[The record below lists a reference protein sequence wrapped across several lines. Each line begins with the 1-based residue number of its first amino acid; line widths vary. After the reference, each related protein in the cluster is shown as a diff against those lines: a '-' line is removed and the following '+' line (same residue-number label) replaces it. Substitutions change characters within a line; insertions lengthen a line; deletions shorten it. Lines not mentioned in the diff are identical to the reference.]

1 MPERAAPSLGF
12 RMALAFVVVAVAAVA
27 ALALVMVLAT
37 RSETGRL
44 SEQGREQTTAQV
56 AAELARAYRAAGSW
70 PAADPAAAL
79 ALARQADAVAVVR
92 DGQRSIVG
100 TDRPGA
106 GMQRGAGHGAT
117 TLTRPIAVDGE
128 RVGTVELRFRG
139 TLTAAQALLRDNLG
153 RAVLLGSALAVMI
166 ALAGAALV
174 TPRIVRPLR
183 RLARAASRLQA
194 GDLQARAADPSAPGE
209 LGELS
214 RAFDRMAETLARQER
229 SRHRLVSD
237 LAHEIRT
244 PITILQ
250 GNLEEL
256 IDAGEAATTE
266 RLASLHEEVLRL
278 SRLVEQLDALARAQT
293 PTAALDLTSVDLGAL
308 AAGQL
313 DALSTQ
319 IAAKQ
324 LTVQP
329 RLSSVTVRADRAR
342 LGQVLANLLANALK
356 FTPDGGRID
365 VTVSEADG
373 EAPRRGRGHGP
384 GGAPERARA
393 CVRSLLARRGR
404 CGRVWPGGRP
414 RRGRRHRRGPRRPR
428 RGHGQQRRRGALHRR
443 PANRLKQQS
452 MGDSG
457 TAARPAGRPLPRPAT
472 PFHLRGAAS
481 SGQLGATGV
490 LAEVGRDRPARGD
503 HGRLRTDRLALTI
516 RAAPERQRVDEQEQC
531 HPS

>member
-1 MPERAAPSLGF
+1 MPERAAPSLGV
-12 RMALAFVVVAVAAVA
+12 RIALASVVVAIAAVA

-79 ALARQADAVAVVR
+79 ALARRADAVAVVR
-92 DGQRSIVG
+92 DGQRSIVA

-106 GMQRGAGHGAT
+106 GMQRGSGQGAM
-117 TLTRPIAVDGE
+117 TLTRPIVVDGE

-139 TLTAAQALLRDNLG
+139 TPTAAQALLRDDLG
-153 RAVLLGSALAVMI
+153 RAVLLGSALAVRDR
-166 ALAGAALV
+166 ARGRRAGDAQDRATLRRLAGAA
-174 TPRIVRPLR
+174 
-183 RLARAASRLQA
+183 SRLRA

-209 LGELS
+209 LSELS

-229 SRHRLVSD
+229 SRHRLVTD

-278 SRLVEQLDALARAQT
+278 GRLVEQLDALARAQT
-293 PTAALDLTSVDLGAL
+293 PTAALDLTSMDVGAL

-324 LTVQP
+324 LTVRP

-342 LGQVLANLLANALK
+342 LGQVLANLLANAAEVHARRWAHRRHR
-356 FTPDGGRID
+356 GRCGRR
-365 VTVSEADG
+365 S
-373 EAPRRGRGHGP
+373 PRRGRGHGP
-384 GGAPERARA
+384 GRAPERARA
-393 CVRSLLARRGR
+393 RIRSLLAQRGG
-404 CGRVWPGGRP
+404 CGRVRAGGSASPWFADIVEAHGGRVEVTDN
-414 RRGRRHRRGPRRPR
+414 
-428 RGHGQQRRRGALHRR
+428 HGAGTRFIVAL
-443 PANRLKQQS
+443 
-452 MGDSG
+452 
-457 TAARPAGRPLPRPAT
+457 
-472 PFHLRGAAS
+472 PFG
-481 SGQLGATGV
+481 
-490 LAEVGRDRPARGD
+490 
-503 HGRLRTDRLALTI
+503 
-516 RAAPERQRVDEQEQC
+516 
-531 HPS
+531 